1 MERWIRRRTDL
12 PIWWAEYYPAPN
24 DTSDMAQ
31 SALIAST
38 LIRFSSQAAVALKW
52 APEGSS
58 RIGNGNQASLWS
70 DTTVEN
76 GGAPFPSFNVITGY
90 LQCFPRGAKLKKLRI
105 FGSGLSALAS
115 DNCVMMVNQT
125 ANDMQVSLGSRSIDL
140 KAFETKF
147 LH

>member
-1 MERWIRRRTDL
+1 MDTKTDRFTHLVGRVLSGPQRYERYGAKRLDRLHVDPLFLTGSRGAEVGSGRQL
-12 PIWWAEYYPAPN
+12 PHRQR
-24 DTSDMAQ
+24 Q
-31 SALIAST
+31 SSE
-38 LIRFSSQAAVALKW
+38 
-52 APEGSS
+52 P
-58 RIGNGNQASLWS
+58 WS